1 MKAFLS
7 HELQVASSSHEISR
21 NFAGDGRSLIPFA
34 CRWDD
39 NVIWHKKNHLL
50 PNSQTGLKNNLECD
64 QFDYVRP
71 IAWYMNCFV
80 FFHRSRYV
88 CFSIVFLN
96 DQLRTVSSAAQH
108 LDTNYWNSLN
118 MSPSNMSQTIGAALQ
133 ITHRCQSSLDINR
146 SNLPCWFILT
156 GIGWFWMI
164 LVDFEIFHFSCPLHH
179 SSPRGGH

>member
-1 MKAFLS
+1 MKYP
-7 HELQVASSSHEISR
+7 ETLQGMAVPSYHLHVVGMTMWFGISK
-21 NFAGDGRSLIPFA
+21 IT
-34 CRWDD
+34 C
-39 NVIWHKKNHLL
+39 
-50 PNSQTGLKNNLECD
+50 SQTRRLAWRTIWNVTSSTMFD
-64 QFDYVRP
+64 QSLDIWIGF
-71 IAWYMNCFV
+71 I